1 MIDCSIHRDL
11 FCTKIGIDKNIEAG
25 EYQMDRIQY
34 DVGDIVKMKK
44 QHPCGS
50 DLWEILR
57 TGMDFGIKCKGCG
70 RFVML
75 PRPKFEKMAKAIV
88 EKNEQT
94 D

>member
-1 MIDCSIHRDL
+1 MEKIHY
-11 FCTKIGIDKNIEAG
+11 E
-25 EYQMDRIQY
+25 
-34 DVGDIVKMKK
+34 VGDVVRMKK

-75 PRPKFEKMAKAIV
+75 SRPKFEKMAKGIIENHTV
-88 EKNEQT
+88 PEK
-94 D
+94 